1 MLRIDLMQQWYSL
14 SDSDIEEALI
24 KVPTMRRFAVSELIS
39 ERITDKTTTLTF
51 RHLLEEDEIG
61 RQFYCF
67 AEDFVCEIVKAN
79 PKEPGMA
86 MKQGTIFDAT
96 LIAATSST
104 ISKNRKRDLEMDQTK
119 KCSLW

>member
-1 MLRIDLMQQWYSL
+1 
-14 SDSDIEEALI
+14 
-24 KVPTMRRFAVSELIS
+24 
-39 ERITDKTTTLTF
+39 
-51 RHLLEEDEIG
+51 
-61 RQFYCF
+61 
-67 AEDFVCEIVKAN
+67 
-79 PKEPGMA
+79 MA